1 MTATYRSDAR
11 RRDTPRRRVLLV
23 AYYFPPAGGPAV
35 QRILQF
41 VEYLSEY
48 GWAPT
53 VLTVRQG
60 AYPNRDPSLLEV
72 VPPPV
77 EVHRTASLDPL
88 ALYARL
94 TASSGDKESST
105 LPAGSL
111 GGDPSWIESFAR
123 WIRANVFIPDARI
136 GWWPFAVT
144 TGKRLLRDQA
154 FDMILSSGAPHS
166 VHLIGRSLHRA
177 TEVPWV
183 ADLHDPWTDISYYDE
198 FPHTDWARRL
208 DARLERSVLAGA
220 SAVTTVSPSWA
231 ELFRDKAANRYA
243 VVENGFDAAA
253 FADIHEPLDDPF
265 VLAHIGK
272 LYASRNP
279 TALWEALSAL
289 RAEDAIP
296 HLRVRLIGTVDPVV
310 RRSIVQHG
318 LEPIVSIEPFVP
330 HDEAIRQMARSTLL
344 LLTIEPFAQARGMI
358 TSKLYEYLASGR
370 PVLGIGPPDGDAN
383 AVLRDAEAG
392 RVVSWSDDRAA
403 ADVVRGHYDAWAA
416 GSPRDGASFDAI
428 QHHNRQHQ
436 AERMAQLFDEL
447 VAHTPTPG
455 TKQHA

>member
-1 MTATYRSDAR
+1 MAAPSRPGAENHPDNR
-11 RRDTPRRRVLLV
+11 QRVLLV

-41 VEYLSEY
+41 VEYLSAY
-48 GWAPT
+48 GWQPT

-60 AYPNRDPSLLEV
+60 AYPNRDPSLLGA
-72 VPPPV
+72 VPSSV
-77 EVHRTASLDPL
+77 EVRRTASLDPL

-94 TASSGDKESST
+94 TASRGDKERGA

-111 GGDPSWIESFAR
+111 GGDPSWIEHLAR

-136 GWWPFAVT
+136 GWWPFAVAA
-144 TGKRLLRDQA
+144 GRRLLHDHA

-177 TEVPWV
+177 TGVPWV

-208 DARLERSVLAGA
+208 DARLERSVLADA
-220 SAVTTVSPSWA
+220 SAVTTVSPSWV
-231 ELFRDKAANRYA
+231 ELFRGKAANRYA
-243 VVENGFDAAA
+243 VIENGFDAAA
-253 FADIHEPLDDPF
+253 FADTPEPLDDSF

-279 TALWEALSAL
+279 TALWEALAAL
-289 RAEDAIP
+289 RAEKAIP

-310 RRSIVQHG
+310 RRSIVQHR
-318 LEPIVSIEPFVP
+318 LEPVVSIEPFVP

-383 AVLRDAEAG
+383 AVLQNAEAG
-392 RVVSWSDDRAA
+392 RVVSWSDAHAA
-403 ADVVRGHYDAWAA
+403 ADMVRAHYDAWAA
-416 GSPRDGASFDAI
+416 GSPRAGASFGAI

-436 AERMAQLFDEL
+436 AERMARLFDEL
-447 VAHTPTPG
+447 LAQVPSTVG
-455 TKQHA
+455 E

>member
-1 MTATYRSDAR
+1 MP
-11 RRDTPRRRVLLV
+11 TPHPSNTKQSRAAARRVLLL

-41 VEYLSEY
+41 VEYLADY
-48 GWAPT
+48 GWQPT

-60 AYPNRDPSLLEV
+60 AYPNRDPSLLEA
-72 VPPPV
+72 VPPFV
-77 EVHRTASLDPL
+77 DVHRTASLDPL

-94 TASSGDKESST
+94 TASSDDDERN
-105 LPAGSL
+105 LPAGSM
-111 GGDPSWIESFAR
+111 GDEPSWLEYLAR
-123 WIRANVFIPDARI
+123 WVRANVFIPDARI
-136 GWWPFAVT
+136 GWWPFAVAA
-144 TGKRLLRDQA
+144 GKRLLRERK
-154 FDMILSSGAPHS
+154 FDVILSSGAPHS

-177 TEVPWV
+177 TGAPWV

-208 DARLERSVLAGA
+208 DARLERSVLREA

-231 ELFRDKAANRYA
+231 ELFQGKAPNRYA

-253 FADIHEPLDDPF
+253 FADVGEPLDDSF

-279 TALWEALSAL
+279 TALWEALAAL
-289 RAEDAIP
+289 RAENEIP

-310 RRSIVQHG
+310 RRSMAQHG
-318 LEPIVSIEPFVP
+318 LDPIVAVEPFVP
-330 HDEAIRQMARSTLL
+330 HEEAIRQMARSTLL

-383 AVLRDAEAG
+383 TVLQGADAG
-392 RVVSWSDDRAA
+392 RVVSWHDAQSV
-403 ADVVRGHYDAWAA
+403 ADVVRAHYDAWAS
-416 GSPRDGASFDAI
+416 GSPRDGAPFEVI
-428 QHHNRQHQ
+428 QHHNRRHQ
-436 AERMAQLFDEL
+436 AERMARLFDEL
-447 VAHTPTPG
+447 TTHTPSSANP
-455 TKQHA
+455 QHA